1 MDSGIRRI
9 SKLLVPLL
17 AAVVLLPAPA
27 AGDDGYAVTVKLI
40 LVRGERTARTDAA
53 IWLPDGGGEEDL
65 VQGARL
71 GAGGVLKVL
80 YPVVTVYV
88 ADAQGNRFSLECP
101 ACTEAEP
108 LELTIGDPGGESPF
122 QQSGG
127 RVTWEVAPVEEGIFR
142 IMLDVL
148 TGPQEE
154 LIPVAVRGTLFRT
167 EAAGATHAV
176 TVAEGAVAYG
186 AEGTEAFKVLDPG
199 TAAAGGAAPAMGAPT
214 PAAPGVLDQMR
225 NIIQPPTLPVAKP
238 GVKPIRPPIKPAVKW
253 ATLGAGV
260 LVAGAGG
267 AVLMMAASARDQ
279 ARIDARREYV
289 KLVDLKTTEYGLDCD
304 DARELAAED
313 ANDLYDDDYEKK
325 VQPKVVAG
333 WVLTGV
339 GAAAAVG
346 GLVWLLVDPPVADV
360 IAPLTVAPAPM
371 PGGGG
376 LTLDWSF

>member
-1 MDSGIRRI
+1 MDAGINRI
-9 SKLLVPLL
+9 PRLL
-17 AAVVLLPAPA
+17 ALALAALVLAPAPA
-27 AGDDGYAVTVKLI
+27 AGDDGYGVTVQLI
-40 LVRGERTARTDAA
+40 MVRGERTARTDAA
-53 IWLPDGGGEEDL
+53 VWLPAGGGEEDL
-65 VQGARL
+65 IQGARL
-71 GAGGVLKVL
+71 DAGGVLKVL
-80 YPVVTVYV
+80 YPVVTLYV
-88 ADAQGNRFSLECP
+88 VDASGNRFSMECP
-101 ACTEAEP
+101 ACSEAEP
-108 LELTIGDPGGESPF
+108 LELTIGDPGGGSPF
-122 QQSGG
+122 RQSGG
-127 RVTWEVAPVEEGIFR
+127 RVTWEVAPVEEGLFR

-167 EAAGATHAV
+167 EAAGAAHAV
-176 TVAEGAVAYG
+176 TVAEGSVAYG
-186 AEGTEAFKVLDPG
+186 AEGTEAFKLLEPG
-199 TAAAGGAAPAMGAPT
+199 TAAAGGAAPAMGPPT
-214 PAAPGVLDQMR
+214 PAAPGILEQMR
-225 NIIQPPTLPVAKP
+225 TIIEPPTLPPIAKP
-238 GVKPIRPPIKPAVKW
+238 LRPPIKPALKW

-289 KLVDLKTTEYGLDCD
+289 QLVDLKTTEYGYDCD
-304 DARELAAED
+304 AARELAAED
-313 ANDLYDDDYEKK
+313 ANDLYDDDFKKK

-360 IAPLTVAPAPM
+360 IAPMTVSPAPM